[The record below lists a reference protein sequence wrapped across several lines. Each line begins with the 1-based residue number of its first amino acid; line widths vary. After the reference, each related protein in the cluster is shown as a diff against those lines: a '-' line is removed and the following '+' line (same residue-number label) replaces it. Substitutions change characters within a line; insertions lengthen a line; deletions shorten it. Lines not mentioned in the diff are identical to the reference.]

1 MVSPRL
7 RPTVATT
14 MACCGRSG
22 SRCSTSPRQGIAR
35 IVVFGDPGLVT
46 LFGLALVDPPLAVTR

>member
-1 MVSPRL
+1 
-7 RPTVATT
+7 

-22 SRCSTSPRQGIAR
+22 SRCSPRQGIAR

-46 LFGLALVDPPLAVTR
+46 LFGLPLIDEAGPAILRTGS